1 MLTLNQAFYG
11 RHSEKGYRMFA
22 SSAPQ
27 HNATI
32 ERLCAAIGTP
42 DGSSNVEPFYINF
55 IENGYRYMISCC
67 IGNPDDA
74 GRKTLFFHAFFGNHE
89 ELKKSGIGIGTLVQE
104 QLFKTQYEPG
114 PVLPVAI
121 EDSNYTLP
129 WGKTSLTWN
138 NDKLAI
144 GSNKPELSVITG
156 ILKNNIDSV
165 SWASFSFRPLNDFQ
179 LYIISK
185 FVSFPQDRKCTSLD
199 GEILSQPVKRS
210 NAPASS
216 GKVEIKSRK
225 KGKFGLFLTISIL
238 INIVLLGVIFL
249 CPAKVKVVKEEVPGP
264 ERIVYREVPA
274 KGSTTRAQVLSEL
287 RTEFEKRYSRFN
299 RSWQEEMAADPVLNR
314 QYSQY
319 GKIALKKAEGYI
331 NFVHEFIFENKEK

>member
-32 ERLCAAIGTP
+32 EKLCAAVGTP

-74 GRKTLFFHAFFGNHE
+74 GRKTLFFHAFVGNHE
-89 ELKKSGIGIGTLVQE
+89 ELKNAGVGIGTLINE
-104 QLFKTQYEPG
+104 QYFKNLYEPG
-114 PVLPVAI
+114 PVLPVSI
-121 EDSNYTLP
+121 DDSNYTLP
-129 WGKTSLTWN
+129 WGKTTLTWN
-138 NDKLAI
+138 NEKLSIA
-144 GSNKPELSVITG
+144 SNKPELSVITG

-165 SWASFSFRPLNDFQ
+165 AWASFSFRPLNDFQ

-185 FVSFPQDRKCTSLD
+185 FVSFPQDRKCVSLE
-199 GEILSQPVKRS
+199 GEILSQPTKRS
-210 NAPASS
+210 SVQTSS

-225 KGKFGLFLTISIL
+225 KGKIGLFLTVSIL
-238 INIVLLGVIFL
+238 INVVLLGVIFL
-249 CPAKVKVVKEEVPGP
+249 LPTKVKVVKEEIPGA

-274 KGSTTRAQVLSEL
+274 KGTTTKAQVLSEL

-299 RSWQEEMAADPVLNR
+299 RSWQEEMAADPALNR

-319 GKIALKKAEGYI
+319 GKPALKKAEGYI